1 MSSIHQHSVL
11 YADSEDFEVLLKI
24 LKLFA
29 HINALGK
36 HLKFKED
43 ASRRRCKR
51 LSCKDSLVESNAL
64 RASPDETT
72 KIFAQENFVCTN
84 TPRDLQVFEFF

>member
-29 HINALGK
+29 HMMVFLNRIHTNERWFPK
-36 HLKFKED
+36 RDHHLLEQDNVMKK
-43 ASRRRCKR
+43 
-51 LSCKDSLVESNAL
+51 
-64 RASPDETT
+64 
-72 KIFAQENFVCTN
+72 AQ
-84 TPRDLQVFEFF
+84 